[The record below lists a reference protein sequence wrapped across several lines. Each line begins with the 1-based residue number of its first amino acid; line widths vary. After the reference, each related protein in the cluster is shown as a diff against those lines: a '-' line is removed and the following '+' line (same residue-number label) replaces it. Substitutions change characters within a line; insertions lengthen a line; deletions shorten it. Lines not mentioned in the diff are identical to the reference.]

1 MLYGYPC
8 VYAVGTDYQIAFNTT
23 EFGIA
28 WIECGGNTYKSSSG
42 GLMISETLIHKIT
55 VPMAVL
61 DAAKA
66 YRICLRPLPE
76 RRPYFPKLGK
86 TETHDFSFRPVGDS
100 LPVRAYMLADTHS
113 RIEEPLKAL
122 GQYGC
127 IDLLIMNGDVPAE
140 SKTPEDIRA
149 IFELTGAAA
158 RGEIPVVFA
167 RGNHDYRGQL
177 ATELPKYIG
186 TDHGNTFF
194 TFRIGS
200 IWGIVLDCGEDK
212 TDDHA
217 EYGGMVDCHAMRLEE
232 TEFIKRVIANAE
244 SEYLAPGVKTRL
256 AINHL
261 PFPTRLVER
270 NGETFDIEKDIF
282 AEWTQLMNEI
292 KPDMM
297 LCGHEHRMHM
307 FEKGNPDLRFG
318 AEFPVIVG
326 SAVFLG
332 DRKCIYPEFEN
343 ATFICTGFTVDG
355 GNIVVHATD
364 DMGHMARLY

>member
-8 VYAVGTDYQIAFNTT
+8 VYAVGKDYQIAFNTT

-28 WIECGGNTYKSSSG
+28 WIECGGNTYRSSTG

-55 VPMAVL
+55 VPMEVL

-76 RRPYFPKLGK
+76 RRPYFPELGAL
-86 TETHDFSFRPVGDS
+86 ETHDFTFRPVDAS
-100 LPVRAYMLADTHS
+100 RPVRAYMLADTHS
-113 RIEEPLKAL
+113 RIEAPLRAL
-122 GQYGC
+122 AQYGE

-149 IFELTGAAA
+149 IFELTGAATK
-158 RGEIPVVFA
+158 GEIPVVFA
-167 RGNHDYRGQL
+167 RGNHDYRGRL

-186 TDHGNTFF
+186 TDNGNTFF

-212 TDDHA
+212 LDEHP
-217 EYGGMVDCHAMRLEE
+217 EYGGMVDCHAMRLAE

-244 SEYLAPGVKTRL
+244 TEYLAPGVKTRL

-270 NGETFDIEKDIF
+270 NGDIFNIEQEIF
-282 AEWTQLMNEI
+282 AEWTALMNEI
-292 KPDMM
+292 NPHMM
-297 LCGHEHRMHM
+297 ICGHEHRMHM
-307 FEKGNPDLRFG
+307 FEKGHPDLRFG
-318 AEFPVIVG
+318 AEFPVVVG
-326 SAVFLG
+326 SGVYFG
-332 DRKCIYPEFEN
+332 DTKCPVPEFKG
-343 ATFICTGFTVDG
+343 ASFICTGFTIDG
-355 GNIVVHATD
+355 SDIKIHATD
-364 DMGHMARLY
+364 DMGRTARIF